1 MPASGEVESSY
12 ALLVSH
18 FTSTLTSSPLGALPS
33 VTSYHRKIV
42 TCVILPA
49 IVRPNIDAIDTGT
62 VRPDEG

>member
-1 MPASGEVESSY
+1 MMPASGEVESSY

-33 VTSYHRKIV
+33 VTSYHRNIV

-49 IVRPNIDAIDTGT
+49 PNIDAIDTGT